1 MIHIGKQLK
10 EIRLGCK
17 LSIDNVIEKLKEL
30 NIYITKKTFYR
41 WECDTVIP
49 NLETIKVLSYIYQT
63 NISAFYED
71 TRYFK
76 ALTENEFKFITLFRE
91 NNDFRKIVRLLS
103 KI

>member
-17 LSIDNVIEKLKEL
+17 LSINDVIKKLEEF

-41 WECDTVIP
+41 WECDAAIP
-49 NLETIKVLSYIYQT
+49 ELETIKVLSYIYKT

-76 ALTENEFKFITLFRE
+76 ALTENEYKFICLYRE
-91 NNDFRKIVRLLS
+91 NNEFKKIVKLLS

>member
-17 LSIDNVIEKLKEL
+17 LSIDNVIEKLKEF

-49 NLETIKVLSYIYQT
+49 NIKQT
-63 NISAFYED
+63 SVHSTKTQDIL
-71 TRYFK
+71 K
-76 ALTENEFKFITLFRE
+76 H
-91 NNDFRKIVRLLS
+91 
-103 KI
+103 